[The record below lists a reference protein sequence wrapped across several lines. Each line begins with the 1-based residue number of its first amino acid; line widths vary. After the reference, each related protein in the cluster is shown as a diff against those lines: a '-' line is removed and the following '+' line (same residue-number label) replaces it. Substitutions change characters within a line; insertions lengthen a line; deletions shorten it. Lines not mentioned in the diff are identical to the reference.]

1 MKKLIL
7 VLFFVL
13 SVSTLALAG
22 QSVTLTWDAN
32 TEPNLMGYRI
42 YQSCVPGQY
51 TFGKYSQNLLGEIY
65 CFPNDKAC
73 CVFTIPKNA
82 DPGDYCVVTA
92 IDTDGFE
99 SGPSNEVIKSK

>member
-7 VLFFVL
+7 VLFVVL
-13 SVSTLALAG
+13 SVSIPALAG
-22 QSVTLTWDAN
+22 QSVTLTWNAN

-42 YQSCVPGQY
+42 YQSRVQGQY
-51 TFGKYSQNLLGEIY
+51 AFGKYSQNLLGEIY

-82 DPGDYCVVTA
+82 GPGNYCAVTA

-99 SGPSNEVIKSK
+99 SRSSNEVSKSH

>member
-1 MKKLIL
+1 MG
-7 VLFFVL
+7 VFML
-13 SVSTLALAG
+13 SKP
-22 QSVTLTWDAN
+22 

-42 YQSCVPGQY
+42 YQSYMPGQY

-82 DPGDYCVVTA
+82 DPGNYCVVTA
-92 IDTDGFE
+92 IKLTDL
-99 SGPSNEVIKSK
+99 NRD